1 MLFGYEH
8 MVDVVNVTEYTLKDL
23 VAGQKYFSAAIAYDD
38 DGNRSVFSVELN
50 HTFQVKPKGP
60 KEFKKISEIPPPTQL
75 ATTEKADGPYIV
87 DGIIVD

>member
-8 MVDVVNVTEYTLKDL
+8 MVDVGNVTEYTLKDL
-23 VAGQKYFSAAIAYDD
+23 VAGQKYFFAAIAYDD

-60 KEFKKISEIPPPTQL
+60 KEFKKISNIQKPAEL
-75 ATTEKADGPYIV
+75 AMVDKTDGSIII
-87 DGIIVD
+87 DGINVD